1 MLPLCERLRHACTV
15 DDQAIRTAARG
26 LVAAAVAAAVVAA
39 INARSVLGH
48 GSGTYFALHV
58 FLPLLVLPGVLVWR
72 APRPAYIAAWSLPGL
87 FTTMVWSVG
96 GTPYRFERELVSWS
110 YVITPVSIAIVLVC
124 FGAPLLMV
132 LATNRIAPP
141 PDRELLALRLRR
153 IVLLVFVIATIVAIT
168 SFEAFGTD
176 GVVVAVYTATV
187 IAPGLAVQSFPRP
200 LTAWLW
206 TALSAPF
213 ATLGI
218 WLWLTFRTPP
228 HGAVHIVEAGL
239 GTIYVLVLIAL
250 PLVCMTTRQPVL
262 MGSSARA
269 SYRRSR

>member
-1 MLPLCERLRHACTV
+1 V
-15 DDQAIRTAARG
+15 DDRVIRSAARG
-26 LVAAAVAAAVVAA
+26 LVVAAIASAIAAAVAA
-39 INARSVLGH
+39 RLVLGH
-48 GSGTYFALHV
+48 GSGTYLALHI

-87 FTTMVWSVG
+87 FTTMVWSVA

-124 FGAPLLMV
+124 FGAPLLLV
-132 LATNRIAPP
+132 LATNRIAPAP
-141 PDRELLALRLRR
+141 EGELLALRLRR
-153 IVLLVFVIATIVAIT
+153 IVMLVFVIATIVAVT
-168 SFEAFGTD
+168 AFEAFGAD

-187 IAPGLAVQSFPRP
+187 IAPGLAVQAFPRP

-206 TALSAPF
+206 TALCVPF
-213 ATLGI
+213 ATLGV
-218 WLWLTFRTPP
+218 WLWLVFRTPP
-228 HGAVHIVEAGL
+228 DGPAHLVEAGL
-239 GTIYVLVLIAL
+239 GTIYVLVMIAL
-250 PLVCMTTRQPVL
+250 PFVCLTTRQPVL